1 MTKAIKQA
9 GKAMKAIERMAQVL
23 FVTFAVAIV
32 TLASSYVYFVNQSV
46 FNTVAREKTESNM
59 MALQTKLGQ
68 AEKEYMNS
76 LNDLTLDK
84 AESMGFVSATGK
96 VLFVSAQTVPA
107 NVAMR

>member
-1 MTKAIKQA
+1 
-9 GKAMKAIERMAQVL
+9 
-23 FVTFAVAIV
+23 
-32 TLASSYVYFVNQSV
+32 
-46 FNTVAREKTESNM
+46 
-59 MALQTKLGQ
+59 
-68 AEKEYMNS
+68 MNS